1 MTIDDKKDIQD
12 ALNIL
17 SEMIDKEIIDDT
29 PIPTNFIH
37 RPSYNKAIDDFAE
50 KLCDLTTEK
59 STNVY
64 FDGMFCDIL
73 TLDNITDLIFMIA
86 EQLKAGVDNGT

>member
-1 MTIDDKKDIQD
+1 MIVMTIDDKKDIQD

-29 PIPTNFIH
+29 PIPTNFIY

-50 KLCDLTTEK
+50 RLKTELLIGLN
-59 STNVY
+59 SRIPSISLE
-64 FDGMFCDIL
+64 DIYK
-73 TLDNITDLIFMIA
+73 IA
-86 EQLKAGVDNGT
+86 EEMKGRR

>member
-37 RPSYNKAIDDFAE
+37 RPSYSKAIDDFAE
-50 KLCDLTTEK
+50 KIIQRYHELPTTLGYTEEIVK
-59 STNVY
+59 E
-64 FDGMFCDIL
+64 
-73 TLDNITDLIFMIA
+73 IA
-86 EQLKAGVDNGT
+86 QQLKAGVED

>member
-37 RPSYNKAIDDFAE
+37 RPSYSKAIDDFIHE
-50 KLCDLTTEK
+50 CDKYCGFYSGDNKNLTREAML
-59 STNVY
+59 S
-64 FDGMFCDIL
+64 
-73 TLDNITDLIFMIA
+73 IA
-86 EQLKAGVDNGT
+86 EQLKAGGNNEK